1 MAEKMVG
8 KVTHYYTRL
17 GVAAVELT
25 DELKLGDTIR
35 VLGHSTEFEQVVN
48 SMQLEH
54 ENIAVGKAG
63 QAIGMK
69 VVERVRTGDQVFKL
83 T

>member
-1 MAEKMVG
+1 MAEELVG

-25 DELKLGDTIR
+25 GELRLGDTIR
-35 VLGHSTEFEQVVN
+35 ILGHTTEFEQVVH

-54 ENIAVGKAG
+54 ENIAVGKPG
-63 QAIGMK
+63 QLIG
-69 VVERVRTGDQVFKL
+69 VEVIARVRPGDKVFKL

>member
-1 MAEKMVG
+1 MGEEMIG
-8 KVTHYYTRL
+8 QVTHYYTRL

-25 DELKLGDTIR
+25 GELKLGDTIR
-35 VLGHSTEFEQVVN
+35 ILGRSTEFEQVVR

-54 ENIAVGKAG
+54 ANIAVGKAG
-63 QAIGMK
+63 QLIGLEVAEQARAGDK
-69 VVERVRTGDQVFKL
+69 VYRL

>member
-1 MAEKMVG
+1 MSEEMIG
-8 KVTHYYTRL
+8 QVTHYYTRL

-25 DELKLGDTIR
+25 GELKLGDTIR
-35 VLGHSTEFEQVVN
+35 ILGHTTDFEQTVH

-63 QAIGMK
+63 QLIGLE
-69 VVERVRTGDQVFKL
+69 VAERVRPGDKVFKL

>member
-1 MAEKMVG
+1 MAEEMIG

-25 DELKLGDTIR
+25 GELKLGDTIR
-35 VLGHSTEFEQVVN
+35 ILGHTTEFEQVVR

-54 ENIAVGKAG
+54 ENIAIGQAG
-63 QAIGMK
+63 QVIGLEVAEK
-69 VVERVRTGDQVFKL
+69 VRRSDKVFKL

>member
-1 MAEKMVG
+1 MAEELVG

-25 DELKLGDTIR
+25 GELKLGDTIR
-35 VLGHSTEFEQVVN
+35 ILGHTTEFEQAVH

-54 ENIAVGKAG
+54 ENIAVGQAG
-63 QAIGMK
+63 QLIGLE
-69 VVERVRTGDQVFKL
+69 VVERVRPGDKVFKL

>member
-1 MAEKMVG
+1 MGEEMIG
-8 KVTHYYTRL
+8 QVTHYYTRL

-25 DELKLGDTIR
+25 GELKLGDTIR
-35 VLGHSTEFEQVVN
+35 ILGRSTEFEQVVR

-54 ENIAVGKAG
+54 ANIAVGKAG
-63 QAIGMK
+63 QLIGLE
-69 VVERVRTGDQVFKL
+69 VAERVRPGDKVFKL

>member
-1 MAEKMVG
+1 MGEEMVG
-8 KVTHYYTRL
+8 QVTHYYTRL

-25 DELKLGDTIR
+25 GELKLGDTIR
-35 VLGHSTEFEQVVN
+35 ILGHSTEFEQVVW

-63 QAIGMK
+63 QLIGLE
-69 VVERVRTGDQVFKL
+69 VAERVRPGDRVFKL

>member
-1 MAEKMVG
+1 MAEEMIG

-25 DELKLGDTIR
+25 GELKLGDTIR
-35 VLGHSTEFEQVVN
+35 ILGHTTEFEQVVR

-54 ENIAVGKAG
+54 ENIAIGQAG
-63 QAIGMK
+63 QVIGLEVAEK
-69 VVERVRTGDQVFKL
+69 VRRGDKVFKL

>member
-1 MAEKMVG
+1 MGEEMIG
-8 KVTHYYTRL
+8 QVTHYYTRL

-25 DELKLGDTIR
+25 GELKLGDTIR
-35 VLGHSTEFEQVVN
+35 ILGHSTEFEQVVR

-54 ENIAVGKAG
+54 EEIAVGRAG
-63 QAIGMK
+63 QLIGLE
-69 VVERVRTGDQVFKL
+69 VAERVRPGDKVFKL

>member
-1 MAEKMVG
+1 MAEEMIG
-8 KVTHYYTRL
+8 KITHYYTHL

-25 DELKLGDTIR
+25 GELKLGDTIR
-35 VLGHSTEFEQVVN
+35 ILGHTTEFEQVVR

-54 ENIAVGKAG
+54 EDIAVGQAG
-63 QAIGMK
+63 QSIGLE
-69 VVERVRTGDQVFKL
+69 VAERVRRGDKVFKL